1 VIGLGL
7 ENFSPLLD
15 FKDRLQQL
23 RWIGHGCDSDAE
35 LATLYEY
42 WLVNHNGDLFDSST
56 GSSAVIPPPRM
67 HVQLVVIAVVSS
79 VEQMSRFYVICVLVL
94 SCVALCTRS
103 DVC

>member
-23 RWIGHGCDSDAE
+23 RWIGRGCDSDAE

-42 WLVNHNGDLFDSST
+42 WLINRNGDLFNPST
-56 GSSAVIPPPRM
+56 SSSAVIPPPRM
-67 HVQLVVIAVVSS
+67 HVQLVVMAVVGS
-79 VEQMSRFYVICVLVL
+79 VE
-94 SCVALCTRS
+94 
-103 DVC
+103 